1 MSKLIY
7 IDTKDISFVLETTV
21 YEEELT
27 RMMED
32 HPTVRRYRP
41 IPDDEIVREF
51 SVTFKNGKTIT
62 VTGNDAVAEL
72 ESRLGVS
79 IKDNGEVIES

>member
-1 MSKLIY
+1 MSKLVYFDI
-7 IDTKDISFVLETTV
+7 KDVSFVLETTV

-51 SVTFKNGKTIT
+51 SVSFKNGKTVI
-62 VTGNDAVAEL
+62 VSGNDAVAEL
-72 ESRLGVS
+72 ESRLH
-79 IKDNGEVIES
+79 EVIES

>member
-7 IDTKDISFVLETTV
+7 IDTTV
-21 YEEELT
+21 HEIELT

-32 HPTVRRYRP
+32 HPTVGRYRT
-41 IPDDEIVREF
+41 IPKDEIVREL

-62 VTGNDAVAEL
+62 VTGNDIIAEL
-72 ESRLGVS
+72 ESRLGLS
-79 IKDNGEVIES
+79 TSDNGEVVEL